1 MAGERAS
8 SPSPMN
14 QLIPFGKLKESLLK
28 SLNGPRDKFLVSF
41 DSTNL
46 TDAEQQEVAHF
57 LTWLDCLSVFYAA
70 EIACIALQIPRDR
83 DPDRSNMIGNDGQV
97 SHESRKQSFMNQL
110 YHFQFKIYQE
120 LVKN

>member
-1 MAGERAS
+1 
-8 SPSPMN
+8 MN
-14 QLIPFGKLKESLLK
+14 QPIPFEELEEGHLKT
-28 SLNGPRDKFLVSF
+28 LNGPRDKFLANF

-110 YHFQFKIYQE
+110 YRSQFKIY
-120 LVKN
+120 